1 MKKYFEMSNEELELE
16 LKKEKSIEYDAY
28 WKFTRCAAKSCGSLV
43 EQMSQAAKN
52 KRDILSEIRKRK
64 NEQK

>member
-1 MKKYFEMSNEELELE
+1 MSNEELELE
-16 LKKEKSIEYDAY
+16 LKKEKDREYDAY

-43 EQMSQAAKN
+43 AQMSEAAKN
-52 KRDILSEIRKRK
+52 KRDILSEMRRRK